1 MFCNISWK
9 NLIELLASPIKLR
22 SIRLLQVFIIT
33 QMDELTLWESR
44 MNLQGTPHDKAS
56 FRAALTVWSR
66 LVCGHACVSI
76 NTWKRWWSHGHPWHP
91 LEPCGGD
98 VGNGSEGDNHIYTVC
113 SVLGAAVSIYLL
125 DSRKKSLSYIFK
137 SSLFYKWGNW
147 GPERWSP
154 LAQVHRKWSGACETK
169 AALFSEPKLGYNCNA
184 GHRARCK
191 TNESACLCVCEH
203 TFVYITRA
211 SKYWKKYVFCFF
223 FSLHSLSHCLQA
235 FFFFWLLFYYSRGG
249 LGAGRQLII
258 RLFKHCPSK
267 FFAGS

>member
-9 NLIELLASPIKLR
+9 NLNELSASPLKLR
-22 SIRLLQVFIIT
+22 SIRLSQVFIIT
-33 QMDELTLWESR
+33 QMGELTLWESL

-98 VGNGSEGDNHIYTVC
+98 RHIYTVC

-169 AALFSEPKLGYNCNA
+169 AALFSEPKLGYNYNA

-211 SKYWKKYVFCFF
+211 SKYWKKYVFWFF
-223 FSLHSLSHCLQA
+223 FPCTPSPTAFRL
-235 FFFFWLLFYYSRGG
+235 FFFFYG
-249 LGAGRQLII
+249 
-258 RLFKHCPSK
+258 
-267 FFAGS
+267 FFFITVGVGWVREDS